1 MMLPRELLP
10 HTLPADPMPLF
21 TEWFSLARERK
32 TQPNPD
38 CMVLASVN
46 AERRPSA
53 RVVLCKLIVPSAGYI
68 VFFTNYRSRKGSELL
83 ANPHAA
89 CVFHWDALHRQV
101 RIEGRVVR
109 SPTEESDA
117 YFATRALDS
126 RIGAWA
132 SEQSAPLASRAVLEE
147 RVRDV
152 ASKFGIEPGAQEGG
166 VPRPPHWGGFRL
178 WIETIELWI
187 EGAHR
192 VHDRAVW
199 QRALQPRDEYSFT
212 PGEWEATRLY
222 P

>member
-1 MMLPRELLP
+1 MLPRELLP
-10 HTLPADPMPLF
+10 QTLPNDPMPLF
-21 TEWFSLARERK
+21 EQWFALARERK

-38 CMVLASVN
+38 CMVLASVD
-46 AERRPSA
+46 AEGRTSA
-53 RVVLCKLIVPSAGYI
+53 RVVLCKQISRAEGYI
-68 VFFTNYRSRKGSELL
+68 VFFTNYHSRKGRELIQH
-83 ANPHAA
+83 PRAA

-109 SPTEESDA
+109 SPAKESDT
-117 YFATRALDS
+117 YFASRALDS

-132 SEQSAPLASRAVLEE
+132 SEQSAPLASRAELES
-147 RVRDV
+147 RVRAV
-152 ASKFGIEPGAQEGG
+152 AEKFGVAPGATEGE

-178 WIETIELWI
+178 WAESIELWI

-199 QRALQPRDEYSFT
+199 KRTLQPRDEHSFT
-212 PGEWEATRLY
+212 PSLWTATRLY